1 MHWVANTVSSE
12 YILIFVAVGN
22 RSEAKSIA
30 LHLVEH
36 RLAACVGI
44 IDQSSIYR
52 WKEKVTED
60 KESLL
65 TIKTT
70 RAKFNSI
77 KDAILTLHSY
87 EIPEII
93 GIDITE
99 GSLKYLDWISNSVS

>member
-1 MHWVANTVSSE
+1 MSSE
-12 YILIFVAVGN
+12 YILIFVAVGS

-52 WKEKVTED
+52 WKEKVNED
-60 KESLL
+60 KENLL

-77 KDAILTLHSY
+77 KEAILTLHSY

-93 GIDITE
+93 SVNITE
-99 GSLKYLDWISNSVS
+99 GYKKYLDWISSCVS